1 MLCESSI
8 MGLCNSEN
16 FRLPN
21 CRKSCIISF
30 GHGALAQ
37 LGARLDGIEEVT
49 GSNPVCSTQNREPH
63 DSVVPGF
70 FDFFILFSEILL
82 SESLYIAYQ
91 CFHSF
96 RVQAKILISSKA
108 FREHAEAHIT

>member
-1 MLCESSI
+1 
-8 MGLCNSEN
+8 
-16 FRLPN
+16 
-21 CRKSCIISF
+21 
-30 GHGALAQ
+30 
-37 LGARLDGIEEVT
+37 
-49 GSNPVCSTQNREPH
+49 
-63 DSVVPGF
+63 VVPGF

-91 CFHSF
+91 RFHSF